1 MLYLLQFVTAV
12 ELSDFLVGVRYQETE
27 RIALGYL
34 AKRLAVSSDG
44 IRNGCPVVLFLCYE
58 LQRLSLVTQQLYG
71 FLMVLHPGVGS
82 NQFVALASFLILLLN
97 GQESITGL
105 GRLMFQVLL
114 MCLFCALVKGG
125 S

>member
-34 AKRLAVSSDG
+34 AQRLAVCSDS

-58 LQRLSLVTQQLYG
+58 IQSLSLVTQLLHG

-82 NQFVALASFLILLLN
+82 NQFVALASLLILLLN
-97 GQESITGL
+97 GQESIPGL

-114 MCLFCALVKGG
+114 MRLFCALVKGG